1 MARPADESCSLLD
14 DTIPKRNSRS
24 LDLTPMRT
32 TVVPPTSKHQRSPS
46 DGTGSIRHAPST
58 PTNTTTAMCQRQD
71 SQNSLSDVLPGSSSS
86 GLFGFRWARKQS
98 VVCIKLRNA

>member
-1 MARPADESCSLLD
+1 MARPTEESCSLLD

-46 DGTGSIRHAPST
+46 DGTGSIRHAP
-58 PTNTTTAMCQRQD
+58 TTTTTTMCQRQD
-71 SQNSLSDVLPGSSSS
+71 SQNSLSDVLPGSSST

-98 VVCIKLRNA
+98 VVCSVL